1 MSFSTIKKIKWNF
14 NPPTAAWWGGGW
26 ERMVRML
33 KEMLRRILGKKS
45 LDYEELETI
54 LCDYEATINSRL
66 LTYIEDNSE
75 GLKQLTPACFL
86 QSIPS
91 CETTDLDEIG
101 SKSLNIRLRF
111 VQKLRQDLRIRFRNE
126 YLAMLIHKGK
136 SREESL
142 RVGEVDLL
150 EIDGKCIN
158 WPLGIVIEVF
168 SGADGHSRVA
178 RVRTADGEKL
188 RSFQRLYPLEINSS
202 EKLPFVAQDARRE
215 ESASTNMTLRPAA
228 NDSDSSE
235 DG

>member
-1 MSFSTIKKIKWNF
+1 
-14 NPPTAAWWGGGW
+14 
-26 ERMVRML
+26 ML
-33 KEMLRRILGKKS
+33 KEMLRRILGRKG

-54 LCDYEATINSRL
+54 LCDCEATINSRP

-75 GLKQLTPACFL
+75 GVKPSIPACFL

-91 CETTDLDEIG
+91 SETTGLDEID

-111 VQKLRQDLRIRFRNE
+111 VQKLRQDLRMRFRNE
-126 YLAMLIHKGK
+126 YLAMLFHKGK

-142 RVGEVDLL
+142 RVGEVILL
-150 EIDGKCIN
+150 ETDGKRIN

-168 SGADGHSRVA
+168 SGVDGHSRVA
-178 RVRTADGEKL
+178 RVGTADGEKL
-188 RSFQRLYPLEINSS
+188 RPCQRLYSLKINNS
-202 EKLPFVAQDARRE
+202 EKLPFVAQDTRRD

-235 DG
+235 DGDSSPKVEDFVTRAGRRVKIPNRLHL